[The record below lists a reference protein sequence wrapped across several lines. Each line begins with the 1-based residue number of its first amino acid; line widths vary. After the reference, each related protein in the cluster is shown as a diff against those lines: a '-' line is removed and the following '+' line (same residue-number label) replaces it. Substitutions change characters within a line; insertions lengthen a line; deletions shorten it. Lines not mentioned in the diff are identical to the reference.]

1 MVSFWN
7 TSTCTSISTKEGGF
21 FLRKSW
27 FEMFTIFVTKTCV
40 VITLNIIMKIRK
52 YNTKYIQGFQLEYK

>member
-7 TSTCTSISTKEGGF
+7 TSTCTSISTKEGGG
-21 FLRKSW
+21 LRKSW

-40 VITLNIIMKIRK
+40 VIPLNIIMKIRK
-52 YNTKYIQGFQLEYK
+52 YNTKHIQGFQLEYK